1 MAGDVCVSARQGG
14 DMKIAICASEVVP
27 FAKTGGLA
35 DVVGALSLA
44 LAEEDQEVI
53 VVMPHYKDVDRK
65 KFGIHRISPDISY
78 CTVAGKLRV
87 YFIENKQYF
96 FRQGLYQDSQGDYRD
111 NLERFAYYCRRVLYL
126 FKEIKFQP
134 DIIHV
139 HDWQTCLIPVY
150 LKALYSDDKFY
161 KDARTVL
168 TVHNIGYQGIFPK
181 EGFLKLGL
189 DWNLFDVEGL
199 EFYGNINILKGG
211 IVFSDLINTVSPTY
225 SREIRTKEFGFG
237 LEGILNKR
245 RNSLSGILNGLDYDI
260 WDPKKDK
267 FIAANFSIMNI
278 EDKAVNKSDLQ
289 RRCNLSLREDVPLL
303 GIVSRLAQQ
312 KGFDIISEAMEEICA
327 LKVQIA
333 VLGMGDVK
341 YTQMFQEAVKRYPN
355 ILSFNCNFDDP
366 LAHKIYAGADIFLMP
381 SRYEPCGLGQ
391 LIALRYGTIPV
402 VFKTGGLAD
411 TVEDSN
417 GFIFD
422 SYSSTDLVKAIKIA
436 VKTFSN
442 KKKWYSLVLQAMKRD
457 FSWKASTGEY
467 LKLYEKAR
475 LR

>member
-1 MAGDVCVSARQGG
+1 
-14 DMKIAICASEVVP
+14 MKIAICASEVVP

-35 DVVGALSLA
+35 DVSGALSLA
-44 LAEEDQEVI
+44 LAKAGQEVI
-53 VVMPHYKDVDRK
+53 VVMPFYKDIDRK
-65 KFGIHRISPDISY
+65 KFNIHKLSPDISY
-78 CTVAGKLRV
+78 CTIAGSLKV
-87 YFIENKQYF
+87 YFIENQQYF
-96 FRQGLYQDSQGDYRD
+96 FRTGLYQDSQGDYKD
-111 NLERFAYYCRRVLYL
+111 NLERFAYYCRRALYL
-126 FKEIKFQP
+126 LKEIRFQP

-139 HDWQTCLIPVY
+139 HDWQACLIPVY
-150 LKALYSDDKFY
+150 LKALYSGDKFY
-161 KDARTVL
+161 KDTRTVL

-189 DWNLFDVEGL
+189 DWNFFDIEGL

-245 RNSLSGILNGLDYDI
+245 RSYLSGILNGLDYDI
-260 WDPKKDK
+260 WDPKKDR

-278 EDKAVNKSDLQ
+278 KDKSVNKSDLQ
-289 RRCNLSLREDVPLL
+289 RACNLPVREDLPLL
-303 GIVSRLAQQ
+303 GVVSRLAQQ
-312 KGFDIISEAMEEICA
+312 KGFDIISEAMKEICA
-327 LKVQIA
+327 LKVQIV
-333 VLGMGDVK
+333 VLGMGEIR
-341 YTQMFQEAVKRYPN
+341 YTQMFKEAAKRYPN
-355 ILSFNCNFDDP
+355 TISFHSKFDDP

-411 TVEDSN
+411 TVEPST

-422 SYSSTDLVKAIKIA
+422 SYSSTDLVKAVTTA
-436 VKTFSN
+436 VKTFAS

-457 FSWKASTGEY
+457 FSWQVSTGEY

-475 LR
+475 LK